1 MNSRDKLKKALN
13 HEQGVVAI
21 DFGSTAV
28 TGMHVSIVE
37 KLRKH
42 YGLEDRP
49 VKVCEPYQMLG
60 MIEQD
65 LREAMGIDVVDLK
78 PYSTI
83 FGFPLGGWK
92 SWSAPWG
99 QELLVPGKFNT
110 SQDQNG
116 VYIYPQG
123 DTEAPPSGHMP
134 TKGFFFDTIIRQE
147 PIIEEK
153 LNPGDN
159 LEEFGPLSEEV
170 LEHYKKEASIAADTG
185 CGVVAG
191 MPGTAL
197 GDIALVPAPFLKHPK
212 GIRDVTEW
220 YISTATRHD
229 YIRAMFEKQVEYAI
243 SNMEKI
249 ASRTG
254 DLIDVAFICGTDFG
268 TQSGTFCSVDTYKSL
283 WKPYY
288 KQINDWIHENTS
300 WKTFKHSC
308 GSVVDFIDEF
318 IDSGFDIFNPV
329 QCSAANMDPSSL
341 AERFG
346 DRIVFW
352 GGGVDTQHTLPFGT
366 AQEVREEVLAR
377 CEIFSKGG
385 GFVFNAI
392 HNVQANTPVENVV
405 AMLEAMHEFNGR
417 GNYRN

>member
-1 MNSRDKLKKALN
+1 MNSRYKLKKVLN
-13 HEQGVVAI
+13 HEQSSIPV
-21 DFGSTAV
+21 DFGGTAV
-28 TGMHVSIVE
+28 TGIHVSIVE

-42 YGLEDRP
+42 YGLEEGP

-78 PYSTI
+78 PHSTI

-99 QELLVPGKFNT
+99 QELLVPGNFNT
-110 SQDQNG
+110 SQDQKG
-116 VYIYPQG
+116 IYVYPQG
-123 DTEAPPSGHMP
+123 DTKAPASGHMP
-134 TKGFFFDTIIRQE
+134 TKGFFFDTIIRQK
-147 PIIEEK
+147 PITKDK
-153 LNPGDN
+153 LNPMDN
-159 LEEFGPLSEEV
+159 LEEFGLVSEEE
-170 LEHYKKEASIAADTG
+170 LDHYQKEASVAADTG
-185 CGVVAG
+185 CGIVAG

-197 GDIALVPAPFLKHPK
+197 GDIALVPAPFLKNPK

-220 YISTATRHD
+220 YISTATRQD
-229 YIRAMFEKQVEYAI
+229 YIKIMFEKQVEYAI

-249 ASRTG
+249 ASKTG

-268 TQSGTFCSVDTYKSL
+268 TQSGTFCSVDTYRSI

-308 GSVVDFIDEF
+308 GSVTDFIEEF
-318 IDSGFDIFNPV
+318 IDSGFDILNPV
-329 QCSAANMDPSSL
+329 QCSAANMDPQNL
-341 AERFG
+341 ADRFG
-346 DRIVFW
+346 GRIVFW

-366 AQEVREEVLAR
+366 PQEVREEVLTR

-385 GFVFNAI
+385 GFVFNTI

-405 AMLEAMHEFNGR
+405 AMLEAVNEYNGR
-417 GNYRN
+417 